1 MSKILITNNKKHKQL
16 VVVGNM
22 LKQLGFNIVY
32 SQTAQETINI
42 IKDNNQKIDLLIC
55 NIFLEDMSGFE
66 LSKNIRSIEQNL
78 PILFVSQ
85 QITPELINQL
95 YSSGASDFIAIP
107 CLKVELMNRVNN
119 LLKIASYKE
128 QVEEFQNKI
137 DSHLQVLQSNA
148 HDAKNPLSSI
158 FSLSGM
164 PATVFTSTEEMQQ
177 MLDIVHDASKIVINL
192 INEALDYFKL
202 SNNEVQFEM
211 LPLDILSVLNQVVEI
226 NSPLAKVKKQTI
238 NFSYDNNAEYLV
250 LADNLKIFRAINNI
264 VGNAIKFSP
273 LGKNIWINISRKNS
287 DIIIQVKDEGPG
299 FKQEELAKVF
309 KENQKFS
316 AKPTGGEISTG
327 LGLMIVKFILDKHN
341 AQIIVTSEEGKG
353 SVFTMYF
360 KPYKKK

>member
-1 MSKILITNNKKHKQL
+1 MLQFINKNSTNYYKLVQDKNMSKILITNNKKHKQL

-22 LKQLGFNIVY
+22 LKQLGFNILY

-78 PILFVSQ
+78 PILFASQ
-85 QITPELINQL
+85 QLTPELIDQL

-107 CLKVELMNRVNN
+107 CLKVELINRVNN
-119 LLKIASYKE
+119 LLKLASYKE
-128 QVEEFQNKI
+128 KIEECKNRV
-137 DSHLQVLQSNA
+137 DTNLQVLQSNA

-202 SNNEVQFEM
+202 SNNEMQFEM

-226 NSPLAKVKKQTI
+226 NSPIAKVKKQSI
-238 NFSYDNNAEYLV
+238 NFSYDNNVEYIV

-273 LGKNIWINISRKNS
+273 LGKNIWISISRKND

-299 FKQEELAKVF
+299 FKKEELAKVF

-316 AKPTGGEISTG
+316 AKPTGGEVSTG
-327 LGLMIVKFILDKHN
+327 L
-341 AQIIVTSEEGKG
+341 
-353 SVFTMYF
+353 
-360 KPYKKK
+360 